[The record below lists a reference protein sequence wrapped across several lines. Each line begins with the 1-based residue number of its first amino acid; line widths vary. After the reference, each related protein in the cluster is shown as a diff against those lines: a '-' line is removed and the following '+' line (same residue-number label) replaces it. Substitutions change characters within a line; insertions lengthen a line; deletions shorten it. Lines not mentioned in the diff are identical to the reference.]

1 MHYLSDPQEIYR
13 RSFDIL
19 NAETNFSGLPQDS
32 IYIAQRLVHA
42 CGMPEI
48 TDDLIASKS
57 VAEAAS
63 VALASGRPIFAD
75 CSMVKSGIMTER
87 LTHKNKVICTLPST
101 SPEKNMTRSA
111 AAVDA
116 WKPDLH
122 GSLIAIG
129 NAPTALFRLL
139 EILQDGG
146 PRPAAIFGF
155 PVGFVGAAEAKEA
168 LATIKHGIPFM
179 TLKGRRGGS
188 AMAAAAINALILG
201 TQR

>member
-87 LTHKNKVICTLPST
+87 LTYKNKVICTLPST

-139 EILQDGG
+139 EILQEGG

>member
-139 EILQDGG
+139 EILQEGG

>member
-139 EILQDGG
+139 EILQEGG

-168 LATIKHGIPFM
+168 LSTIEHGIPFM

-188 AMAAAAINALILG
+188 AMAAAAVNTIILD
-201 TQR
+201 TQ

>member
-1 MHYLSDPQEIYR
+1 MHYLSDPQAIYR

-19 NAETNFSGLPQDS
+19 TAETNFSGLPKSS
-32 IYIAQRLVHA
+32 IRIAQRLVHA
-42 CGMPEI
+42 SGMPEI
-48 TDDLIASKS
+48 TDDLRATENIAQ
-57 VAEAAS
+57 AAS
-63 VALASGRPIFAD
+63 LALCSGRPIFAD
-75 CSMVKSGIMTER
+75 CSMVKSGIMTDR
-87 LTHKNKVICTLPST
+87 LIHKNEVICTLPTT
-101 SPEKNMTRSA
+101 SPKKNMTRSA

-116 WKPDLH
+116 WRPDLH

-139 EILQDGG
+139 EILQEGG

-168 LATIKHGIPFM
+168 LSTIEHGIPFM

-188 AMAAAAINALILG
+188 AMAAAAVNTIILD
-201 TQR
+201 TQ

>member
-1 MHYLSDPQEIYR
+1 MHYLSDPQAIYR

-19 NAETNFSGLPQDS
+19 TAETNFSGLPREA
-32 IYIAQRLVHA
+32 ICIAQRLVHA

-48 TDDLIASKS
+48 TEDLRATENIAQ
-57 VAEAAS
+57 AAS
-63 VALASGRPIFAD
+63 LALASGRPIFAD
-75 CSMVKSGIMTER
+75 CTMVKSGIMIDR
-87 LTHKNKVICTLPST
+87 LAHKNKVICTLPST
-101 SPEKNMTRSA
+101 SPKKNMTRSA

-116 WKPDLH
+116 WKPNLL
-122 GSLIAIG
+122 GSVIAIG

-139 EILQDGG
+139 EILQEGG

-188 AMAAAAINALILG
+188 AMAAAAVNAIILD
-201 TQR
+201 TQ